1 MISEK
6 LRRTILEQLELEDW
20 PIDEGST
27 AASVPG
33 WDSLSHARIIA
44 AVEDAYG
51 VRFRVGDIVRLAN
64 VGQLQALVDRLAPR

>member
-6 LRRTILEQLELEDW
+6 LKHTILEQLELEDW
-20 PIDEGST
+20 SIDDGTT
-27 AASVPG
+27 AATVPG

-51 VRFRVGDIVRLAN
+51 VRFRMADIVRLAN
-64 VGQLQALVDRLAPR
+64 VGQLQALVDKLAPR